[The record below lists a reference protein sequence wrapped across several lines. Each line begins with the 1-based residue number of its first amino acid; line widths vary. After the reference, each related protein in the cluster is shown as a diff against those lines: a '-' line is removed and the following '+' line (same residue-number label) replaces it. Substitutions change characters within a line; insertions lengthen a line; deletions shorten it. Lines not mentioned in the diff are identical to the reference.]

1 MTGFAIF
8 GMIVL
13 ALIVLTAVG
22 FFVASLPEMGRYLR
36 ILKM

>member
-8 GMIVL
+8 GIIVF
-13 ALIVLTAVG
+13 ALIVLTCVG
-22 FFVASLPEMGRYLR
+22 FLVASLPEMQRYLR